1 MSSNTSGNE
10 RRKLSFSR
18 CLLVAAAFLLGL
30 MFFLSAWAN
39 FIDRDDLMEVAG
51 AVRDIE
57 RKSYWE
63 DVVLYV
69 TVQGARGRFK
79 YEADSPGF
87 AEFESALSAGTPVR
101 LWVETA
107 SLELGNPAPIFEA
120 EVNGTLLVRFD
131 QTEPIHNR
139 ETWFVMLA
147 GPVLWFLAFWIWHR
161 ATRRLPTREETAA
174 YEARLEQIAQKHWLL
189 FLVVQFV
196 TLIRKWGEEI
206 PKFGGLFTAFL
217 FFWILPLYMIFIYV
231 TAQSYRALVSIF
243 CFSYWILLVAL
254 FLAAVTVP
262 DFPGAEEYP
271 DLGSTGSRLTNAYI
285 LLNLAYGGAMW
296 VWGTLMVEPDEPVEE
311 PASQ

>member
-1 MSSNTSGNE
+1 MATITPSNQ

-18 CLLVAAAFLLGL
+18 RLLVAAAFLLGL
-30 MFFLSAWAN
+30 VFFLSAWAN
-39 FIDRDDLMEVAG
+39 FMDRDDLTEIAG

-69 TVQGARGRFK
+69 RVQGARGRFK

-87 AEFESALSAGTPVR
+87 ADFESALSAGSPVR
-101 LWVETA
+101 LWIETA
-107 SLELGNPAPIFEA
+107 SLELDHPAPIFEA
-120 EVNGTLLVRFD
+120 EVDGKLLIHFD
-131 QTEPIHNR
+131 HTTEIHNR
-139 ETWFVMLA
+139 ETWYVMLA
-147 GPVLWFLAFWIWHR
+147 GPVFWFLGFWIWHR

-189 FLVVQFV
+189 FFVVHV
-196 TLIRKWGEEI
+196 VNSARKWGEEI
-206 PKFGGLFTAFL
+206 PKIGGLFTAFL

-231 TAQSYRALVSIF
+231 TAQSYRVLVAIF

-254 FLAAVTVP
+254 SIAAVTVP

-271 DLGSTGSRLTNAYI
+271 QLGSTGSRLTNAYI

-311 PASQ
+311 SSSQ